1 MKNFIV
7 DFKFIDRADGE
18 NIYTPIARELELP
31 DWFGENLDALWDMLT
46 GWLELPCRIV
56 FLSAEKLRKDE
67 RDYFARMLK
76 LLDEAKREEYDIT
89 YEVR

>member
-7 DFKFIDRADGE
+7 DFKFIDRANGE
-18 NIYTPIARELELP
+18 NIYTPIARGLEFP

-56 FLSAEKLRKDE
+56 FLSADKLRKDE
-67 RDYFARMLK
+67 REYFARMLK

>member
-18 NIYTPIARELELP
+18 NIYTPIARGLELP

-56 FLSAEKLRKDE
+56 FPSADKLRKGE
-67 RDYFARMLK
+67 REYFARMLK